1 MLELRLLQVFDEI
14 ARERSVSRAA
24 DNLGIGQPAVSVA
37 LSKLREHF
45 GDPLFVRIGNLMEPT
60 PLAKELEQPVLQAL
74 HAWDRVYSHRTA
86 FDPATSS
93 RKFAICMSDISQLI
107 LLPKLLKYL
116 RQNSPGVHI
125 EILSPSDQAA
135 KMLES
140 GEADLA
146 FGYMPQLEAG
156 FYEQTL
162 FRQRYCCVAS
172 AAHPRVQGS
181 LSLRQFEAEQHAVV
195 TSTSLAPL
203 ILEREI
209 ARQDIRHQVA
219 LRVPT
224 YLGIPFVVEQ
234 TDLIVTVPELLV
246 DLVAGR
252 GEIRAYPV
260 PFELP
265 EFSIKQHWHERYHHD
280 PGNMWLRQTLF
291 ELIK

>member
-116 RQNSPGVHI
+116 RVHSPGVHI

-146 FGYMPQLEAG
+146 FGFMPQLEAG

-162 FRQRYCCVAS
+162 FRQRYCCMAS
-172 AAHPRVQGS
+172 AAHPRVRGS

-246 DLVAGR
+246 ELFAGR

-280 PGNMWLRQTLF
+280 PGNIWLRQTLF